1 MTKRHLSKQQRKRI
15 QQNQAN
21 FAARAEH
28 NNSSSTSNEI
38 VEQEGLVVAHYGT
51 YVDIET
57 ADKTTIRCNLRQ
69 NLGALVVGDR
79 VIWQPIDL
87 TTGIIVA
94 VKSRLSTL
102 SRPTS
107 PDKSKDIAANVDQ
120 VVIVIAAQPQPAT
133 TLLDSYIAAV
143 ENNQMQ
149 VVIVFNKIDLLDI
162 TSESSS
168 TELLDIYRALNY
180 PVYAVSA
187 AVGFGLADLQ
197 TQLQN
202 HTSIF
207 VGQSGVGKSSLLAK
221 MLPNEPIEIG
231 DSITQVRGLHT
242 TTTSRLYHLAHGG
255 DIIDSPGVREF
266 KLWDMSP
273 QHIAQGFI
281 EFRPHIE
288 NCRFRDCRHDHI
300 AHCAVQQAAA
310 AGEIQASR
318 MESYCRI
325 IADLQSSTK

>member
-1 MTKRHLSKQQRKRI
+1 MTKRHLTRQQRKRI

-21 FAARAEH
+21 FASRAEQ
-28 NNSSSTSNEI
+28 NNSPDSSNEI
-38 VEQEGLVVAHYGT
+38 TEQEGLVIAHYGT

-57 ADKTTIRCNLRQ
+57 ADKITIRCNLRQ

-87 TTGIIVA
+87 TTGIVLA
-94 VKSRLSTL
+94 VKSRISTL

-133 TLLDSYIAAV
+133 TLLDSYIAAI

-149 VVIVFNKIDLLDI
+149 VVIVFNKIDLLDF
-162 TSESSS
+162 TSENSS

-180 PVYAVSA
+180 PVFTVSA
-187 AVGFGLADLQ
+187 NIGFGLTDLQ

-221 MLPNEPIEIG
+221 MLPGEPIEIG
-231 DSITQVRGLHT
+231 DNITQVRGLHT
-242 TTTSRLYHLAHGG
+242 TTTTRLYHLAHGG

-273 QHIAQGFI
+273 QSIAQGFI
-281 EFRPHIE
+281 EFRPYIE

-310 AGEIQASR
+310 AGEIQPSR
-318 MESYCRI
+318 MENYCRI
-325 IADLQSSTK
+325 ISDLSSPTK

>member
-1 MTKRHLSKQQRKRI
+1 MTKRHLTRQQRKRI
-15 QQNQAN
+15 QEKQTQFTERVEQSNLT
-21 FAARAEH
+21 
-28 NNSSSTSNEI
+28 SSPNEI
-38 VEQEGLVVAHYGT
+38 IEQEGLVVAHYGT

-57 ADKTTIRCNLRQ
+57 ADKVTIRCNLRQ

-79 VIWQPIDL
+79 IIWQPIEIN
-87 TTGIIVA
+87 TGIIIA
-94 VKSRLSTL
+94 VKSRQSTL
-102 SRPTS
+102 SRPTA

-120 VVIVIAAQPQPAT
+120 VVIVIAAQPLPAT
-133 TLLDSYIAAV
+133 TLLDSYISAV

-149 VVIVFNKIDLLDI
+149 AVIVFNKIDLLDFN
-162 TSESSS
+162 SESSS
-168 TELLDIYRALNY
+168 TQLLDIYRALDY
-180 PVYAVSA
+180 PVFAVSA
-187 AVGFGLADLQ
+187 AIGFGLAELQ

-207 VGQSGVGKSSLLAK
+207 VGQSGVGKSSILAK
-221 MLPNEPIEIG
+221 MLPNESIEIG
-231 DSITQVRGLHT
+231 NNITQVRGLHT

-266 KLWDMSP
+266 KLWDLSP
-273 QHIAQGFI
+273 QSIAKGFI
-281 EFRPHIE
+281 EFRPYIE

-318 MESYCRI
+318 IESYCRI
-325 IADLQSSTK
+325 IADLQTSTK

>member
-1 MTKRHLSKQQRKRI
+1 MTKRHLTRQQRKRI

-21 FAARAEH
+21 FASRAEQ
-28 NNSSSTSNEI
+28 NNSPDSSNEI
-38 VEQEGLVVAHYGT
+38 TEQEGLVVAHYGT

-57 ADKTTIRCNLRQ
+57 ADKITIRCNLRQ

-79 VIWQPIDL
+79 VVWQPIDL
-87 TTGIIVA
+87 TTGIVLA
-94 VKSRLSTL
+94 VKSRISTL

-133 TLLDSYIAAV
+133 TLLDSYIAAI

-149 VVIVFNKIDLLDI
+149 VVIVFNKIDLLDV
-162 TSESSS
+162 TSENSS

-180 PVYAVSA
+180 PVFTVSA
-187 AVGFGLADLQ
+187 NIGFGLTDLQ

-221 MLPNEPIEIG
+221 MLPSEPIEIG

-273 QHIAQGFI
+273 QSIAQGFV
-281 EFRPHIE
+281 EFRSHIE

-325 IADLQSSTK
+325 IADLPSSAK